1 MGRVTELAGSQHSA
15 CLLHG
20 LEAMPSPYKDDGVPS
35 QDLAL
40 GLWRHQTPQTWEHSG
55 PNFECPGCWL
65 EGFPRMY
72 STPKPWTFRFA
83 GLSSSLE
90 SVCPVAMVTD
100 LHRVG
105 PTNTPMSFRVRG
117 LRARLEP
124 SWAPSES
131 WGGEPTLAPGGF
143 GCSWLWQCPSSL
155 SP

>member
-1 MGRVTELAGSQHSA
+1 MDRVTELAGSQHSA

-20 LEAMPSPYKDDGVPS
+20 LEAMPPPYKNDGVPS

-40 GLWRHQTPQTWEHSG
+40 GLWRHQTPQTWEHPS

-65 EGFPRMY
+65 ESFPRMY

-143 GCSWLWQCPSSL
+143 GCSWLWQYPSSL
-155 SP
+155 PL